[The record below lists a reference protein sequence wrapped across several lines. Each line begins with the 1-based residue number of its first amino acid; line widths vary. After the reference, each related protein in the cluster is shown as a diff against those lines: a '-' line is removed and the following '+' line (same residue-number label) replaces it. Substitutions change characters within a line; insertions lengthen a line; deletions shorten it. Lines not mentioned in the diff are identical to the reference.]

1 MNTHKK
7 IISMTNVELKELMNV
22 VMTGIRAE
30 IKAGNDMINYK
41 MDELI
46 QYQKIQNGRTQKLEE
61 ETKVWRL
68 IHRNPKASIMLI
80 LLIVAGLFV
89 LWPYAINAIF

>member
-1 MNTHKK
+1 
-7 IISMTNVELKELMNV
+7 MTNVELKELMNV